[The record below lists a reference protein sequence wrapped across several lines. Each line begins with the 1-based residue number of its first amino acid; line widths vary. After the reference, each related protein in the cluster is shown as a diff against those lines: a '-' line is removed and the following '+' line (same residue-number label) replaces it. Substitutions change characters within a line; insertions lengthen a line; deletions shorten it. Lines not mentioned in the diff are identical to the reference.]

1 MGPTFCQLRSDQ
13 QHTTI
18 TMKTLIIFSAVMAVA
33 LAQFTC
39 DNCGEAG
46 NRQARTGCRFFCYF
60 DFNDSGVVTRED
72 MKARFNADKDT
83 PEGMTRARFIESMMT
98 IVQFCEDEAEAGFNL
113 IVELGGGSPDM
124 LTENDI
130 DTLADLFEG
139 ISGTNVI
146 TKAIFQEV
154 YTLLY
159 LAIGN
164 NQCPSGY

>member
-1 MGPTFCQLRSDQ
+1 MGHLRPPLQ
-13 QHTTI
+13 KKGHPHL

-33 LAQFTC
+33 LAQCSC
-39 DNCGEAG
+39 DNCAEAG

-60 DFNDSGVVTRED
+60 
-72 MKARFNADKDT
+72 RFNADKDT
-83 PEGMTRARFIESMMT
+83 PDGMTRGRFVESLMSN
-98 IVQFCEDEAEAGFNL
+98 VQFCEDEAEAGFNL

-164 NQCPSGY
+164 NQCPTGY